1 MSDGTTSFF
10 RAPENLAAL
19 TRLSSL
25 LRGAPSKP
33 EGEFDVAPSLLQILQ
48 VMLAHP
54 AAFDELCTSNI
65 GWIGQS
71 FMGAVVE
78 VGAGKPSIQDT
89 LPDLFA
95 LAYRFICELEMSQEG
110 DLSFELRTVKSFVE
124 NNLLSFAEIPR
135 RQLVYAHYLMPA
147 SIARNLLHHPNVA
160 DARGFRELLASAA
173 TLKADWEKDYAEKEK
188 ALSAMQIQL
197 ANFSTAFNFV
207 GLVDGFRSLAEKKE
221 TEKASA
227 FKSLILLGVLAISPV
242 ALEVGFV
249 MLRPDMISQ
258 HKDTLLYTLPALVT
272 LEVILVYFFRIVLSH
287 FRSLNAQLLQLDL
300 RAALC
305 KFIQAYATYSGP
317 IKKQDA
323 SALEKFESLIFSGL
337 IANEDSLPS
346 TFDGTE
352 QLGKLVKS
360 MRA

>member
-1 MSDGTTSFF
+1 M
-10 RAPENLAAL
+10 AAN
-19 TRLSSL
+19 
-25 LRGAPSKP
+25 
-33 EGEFDVAPSLLQILQ
+33 
-48 VMLAHP
+48 P
-54 AAFDELCTSNI
+54 AKFDELCASNI

-71 FMGAVVE
+71 FMAAVAE
-78 VGAGKPSIQDT
+78 AGSGKPSFQDA
-89 LPDLFA
+89 LPDLFV
-95 LAYRFICELEMSQEG
+95 LAYRFICELEMSQEA
-110 DLSFELRTVKSFVE
+110 DLSFELRMVKSFAE
-124 NNLLSFAEIPR
+124 NNLLSFAETPR

-173 TLKADWEKDYAEKEK
+173 TLKADWARDYSEKEE
-188 ALSAMQIQL
+188 ALSAMRAQL
-197 ANFSTAFNFV
+197 TNFSTAFNFV
-207 GLVDGFRSLAEKKE
+207 GLVDGFRSLADKKE
-221 TEKASA
+221 TEKTSA
-227 FKSLILLGVLAISPV
+227 FRSLIFLGFLAISPV
-242 ALEVGFV
+242 ALEVGLV
-249 MLRPDMISQ
+249 MLMPDMINQ

-337 IANEDSLPS
+337 TTNEDSLPS
-346 TFDGTE
+346 TFDGAE
-352 QLGKLVKS
+352 QLSKLVKS